1 MSRFSRL
8 TAWAI
13 ALVMIVG
20 LIPAGA
26 VSVGAA
32 DASAGKLI
40 VAKKAENGLS
50 PGADPKKLS
59 LPETGE
65 PLIINEWEP
74 KIEFFGDDEGVAS
87 ALPGPVSDGE
97 LVVVVP
103 ERSDAPI
110 PKNISLRGGS
120 SGTADTASLNGSGTE
135 TDPWKISTAEDLMD
149 LAAIVNGGESCAGK
163 TVRLTKD
170 VDLSSVC
177 GGDVSWE
184 PIGRAWDIPFDGVF
198 DGDGHSLTGLF
209 ISGSSDY
216 AGLFGHVTG
225 TVRKLNVSGSVSGGN
240 YVGGIAG
247 CCYGTLENC
256 SFSGT
261 VSGGDY
267 VGGAVGC
274 AAKDSKIINCSS
286 SASVGGFGTGIG
298 GIVGWANNVV
308 GQVSRSDA
316 LSSTESEDLG
326 TGLIEKCSFSGE
338 VTGVSPFGHG
348 TATSNEASGTITIT
362 VVDNAFGGIVGWNNG
377 STVRDCSNSGE
388 VNGDDFA
395 GGIVGDSSNGGSI
408 ENCTNTGKVTGASM
422 LNGGI
427 TGRLAEGAISGCKNS
442 GAVTGGDFTGGIAG
456 AADKYSTFS
465 GCENLTGAAVTGG
478 EYTGGVVGIA
488 NCAITDC
495 SNSGSVSGS
504 YGVGGVVGWTI
515 KDVLNCHNKSGATVT
530 GTRGDGRTGG
540 VAGNAYGIIENCSN
554 AGTVNGTDYVGGI
567 AGYIKTTVKNS
578 SNTGTVSGDASVGGV
593 VGSAESTSVVTGCTN
608 GGKVTGKTYTG
619 GVVGIAL
626 CVVRNCSGLSLA
638 SVTGTETYT
647 GGVVGYLAGNGKAEL
662 ISNSGKVEGV
672 KYVGGLIGMF
682 PGTISGVSNS
692 GQVSGE
698 DYVGGVAGYAEIIN
712 DCHNNA
718 EIKGNMDTGGVAGA
732 CNGEMTSCTNNGP
745 VSGDGI
751 VGGVA
756 GGGKAKFKDD
766 VNKGTVTGTGL
777 YLGGVIG
784 YASSGAGIS
793 GCSNESTVSGEMTVG
808 GVVGCQA
815 SEGFLSDCHN
825 TGSVSGTTQNAGG
838 IIGEAFS
845 PITGCTNAGSVN
857 GLNVTGGIV
866 GVGQVGSSVDN
877 CQNLETATVEAE
889 GASAGGIAG
898 LATCEITACTNS
910 GTVKCKNNSCGGVAG
925 YALFGAKV
933 ASCSNTGKVNGN
945 IYAGG
950 VVGMLGEFEDGADPS
965 GTVENCTNSGTVTG
979 GQATGGVI
987 GGCNGTVKGCDSRK
1001 SPTGGSST
1009 GGIAGLSYGGAVIS
1023 DCTNRSAVTAN
1034 GEQTGGIIGTNAGT
1048 VTGCENQSAVAGGV
1062 FTTVGGIVGGNVG
1075 TVSDCTN
1082 KLKVS
1087 SNASHTGGI
1096 AGVNQGT
1103 LSGCA
1108 NKGEVTNA
1116 AGSVGGIVGENGG
1129 TVSGCENTGNVSSK
1143 TSGEVYAGGIAGR
1156 SYGTVKNCRNSG
1168 TLTAGKAVGG
1178 IIGILSGSGKQAI
1191 DCKNEGIING
1201 PDGYA
1206 GGIVGNLN
1214 SNCSVSGCTNKAPVK
1229 ASGKNA
1235 VGGIVGKA
1243 GNNITVSNCSNYA
1256 YVEGNE
1262 STGGIV
1268 GGNGSSG
1275 KITGCVNDASVTG
1288 GYDTGGII
1296 GDASADITNCT
1307 NKASVTGSGTAS
1319 GNAHGTGGIAGRM
1332 TSSGTVSKC
1341 LNEGDVSGTILTGG
1355 IVGISNNRSVTEC
1368 RNEGRISSRITSY
1381 DDAMVGGIIGY
1392 ISHASVKKCVN
1403 DQSFSAG
1410 KYSREV
1416 GGIVG
1421 RGMACTIELCRNY
1434 ESITGNT
1441 DVGGIAAYVGA
1452 DGSASKIHQCI
1463 NSGDVN
1469 SINTG
1474 TSGNSRVGGIL
1485 GYGDWGTQ
1493 ITQCV
1498 NDSGC
1503 KIDGEGKSAGGIVGY
1518 LKEAGK
1524 VSNSYNKGE
1533 VEGYNYVGGIAGDME
1548 NGSAMEY
1555 CMSYID
1561 NSQISCGA
1569 GTGRY
1574 RGALVG
1580 WQKSSDSITLTYNY
1594 YINVTSLYPLGL
1606 DLSYDVAGKYI
1617 EYKKDG
1623 FKKKS
1628 NFKFDFDNVWA
1639 MGSNSPYLRFEG
1651 SVPTDPGPDDTP
1663 EEQPSEIRISNYE
1676 ELCAFRDKVNSS
1688 ADFSK
1693 TTVYLCADIDLRGEN
1708 WEPIGNASAYFT
1720 GKFDGQGHTVYN
1732 LAVNMVGSPAG
1743 FFGVNS
1749 GTVRNLGVRGSVM
1762 AKGLLAYTGGVVG
1775 LNSGTVTSCAFSGGV
1790 EYKSDLIS
1798 FSDIPVGGVVGYA
1811 LEGTVSNCYSDGEVK
1826 GGTYTGGIVGLAACP
1841 VEKCFH
1847 YTGSVSGG
1855 RYYNGAVAGAVTSG
1869 AVRNCF
1875 ALSGTAEKVLGFCSD
1890 YSNVSFKSESDSKGL
1905 SIVSSDNLGSEW
1917 VKGETHPELI
1927 ALSYTA
1933 TLAPNGGSGNAF
1945 SYGVSR
1951 FGDGK
1956 LPACPFT
1963 NGTKYFI
1970 GWNTKADGTGTA
1982 YDDRGTLS
1990 KNETLYAMWSD
2001 GYPYNTFTDD
2011 SGALVDN
2018 NSSTVW
2024 ECGSLA
2030 LGGTNAVT
2038 FTAQHA
2044 IRPFAIVF
2052 QTDGDCSAPPA
2063 WRLEAK
2069 VRDGDAW
2076 KVLAENDG
2084 TSLAVG
2090 GRRQIELK
2098 NVGDSYYSIFRII
2111 WSGPSEALRV
2121 KDAFFL
2127 VKDLNR
2133 DVKMP
2138 LILHANDGT
2147 DRTENSSVLNGA
2159 SAVLSN
2165 PFDSTE
2171 KFFLGWNTNANGTGK
2186 FYPHYSNLNVMGL
2199 TDLYGQWITAS
2210 RYVKYNALKAY
2221 DSTTATVD
2229 GVPDHDNALSGK
2241 NNENYTMLVDGDET
2255 TKWCFSPRT
2264 DSTWYL
2270 EFETKDYITPVGYAL
2285 VTANDTARYTGRNP
2299 KNWALEGLN
2308 GNGVWVVIDEVTDDT
2323 TLPGAN
2329 YVQMVRSV
2337 RCAGEYCRFRIS
2349 FRGLVSGS
2357 TFQLSELFLLT
2368 DGGARQPVLTF
2379 DPHGGEGSM
2388 AQAARPNY
2396 SSARLPANT
2405 FVREGYDFA
2414 GWNTKADGSGVAYR
2428 DEVWYRIDGD
2438 ATLYA
2443 QWSKSPFRIV
2453 FLGEDGTT
2461 LFEDTVDAGALP
2473 VYRGPAPVKD
2483 ADADASYVFSGW
2495 NPVIVPVK
2503 ENTEYRVRF
2512 DRVANTYGDPV
2523 WTWSSDH
2530 KSATAVFTCIN
2541 NPDKVERVV
2550 SNDVQVTSTPATCTD
2565 DGQNV
2570 YSASVSFLGKTY
2582 TGSDTVTVRALG
2594 HDIINHTAKA
2604 PTCTDVG
2611 WDAYDTCSRCS
2622 YSTYAE
2628 KAALGHDYQSAVTE
2642 PTCTEQGFTTHTCS
2656 RCGDTY
2662 TDDTVP
2668 ATGHDYKLAGWI
2680 WTGFTSAKAKFICSH
2695 DASHVKN
2702 VNASISSVRT
2712 EPTAEKEGSV
2722 VYTAA
2727 VTFEGVKYTD
2737 NKTEI
2742 IAALG
2747 HDYVLDGWTWT
2758 GYGKAE
2764 AKFIDNNGG
2773 EPITLEGGITNV
2785 RTEPT
2790 CVKTGKVV
2798 YTASVI
2804 FEGAEYTDNKTETL
2818 KALGH
2823 DLTHHDAKAPTC
2835 TEIGWDAYDTCSRCD
2850 YSTYVEKAA
2859 LGHDLTHHDAKAPT
2873 CTEIGWDAY
2882 DTCSRCDYTTFA
2894 EKAALGH
2901 DMIHHD
2907 AKAPTC
2913 TEIGWDAYDACSR
2926 CDLTTYAEKPAIGH
2940 EWGEPSYKWSDDLTE
2955 CTASAVC
2962 TRDGSHVLT
2971 KTVKTNFVLTNPSTF
2986 ETEGA
2991 GYYIASFENAEFEEQ
3006 RKDVTVPAVS
3016 CPGGDD
3022 CPGKAFT
3029 ELPPITSYMHVP
3041 IDWAIVNRITY
3052 GATPTTFEPDKVCT
3066 RAQFVTFLWRTAGQ
3080 PEPARTDNPF
3090 KDVKSDSYY
3099 YKAVLWA
3106 VEQGITL
3113 GTSKT
3118 TFTPNAEV
3126 TRGQVATFLW
3136 RCDGKPDPV
3145 RTDNP
3150 FVDAPTDAYYYPAV
3164 VWAVEKGITT
3174 GVTDDTFEPGSGCTR
3189 AQCVTFLYRQFG
3201 QD

>member
-40 VAKKAENGLS
+40 VAEKAENGLS
-50 PGADPKKLS
+50 PEADPKKLS

-103 ERSDAPI
+103 ERSDAPV
-110 PKNISLRGGS
+110 PKDVSLRGGS
-120 SGTADTASLNGSGTE
+120 AGTADTASLNGSGTE
-135 TDPWKISTAEDLMD
+135 ADPWKISTAEDLMN

-184 PIGRAWDIPFDGVF
+184 PIGRAWDITFDGVF
-198 DGDGHSLTGLF
+198 DGDGHSITGLF

-247 CCYGTLENC
+247 CCYGSLENC

-274 AAKDSKIINCSS
+274 AAKDSKIISCSS

-316 LSSTESEDLG
+316 LSDTDSEDLG
-326 TGLIEKCSFSGE
+326 TGLIEKCSFSGK

-348 TATSNEASGTITIT
+348 IATSDEASGTITIT

-395 GGIVGDSSNGGSI
+395 GGIAGDSSNGGRI
-408 ENCTNTGKVTGASM
+408 ENCINTGKVTGASM

-427 TGRLAEGAISGCKNS
+427 TGRLAEGAISGCRNS

-456 AADKYSTFS
+456 AADKYSTFT

-495 SNSGSVSGS
+495 SNSGSVEGA

-515 KDVLNCHNKSGATVT
+515 RDVRNCHNTKDATVT

-567 AGYIKTTVKNS
+567 AGYIRTTVKNS
-578 SNTGTVSGDASVGGV
+578 SNTGAVSGDASVGGV
-593 VGSAESTSVVTGCTN
+593 IGSAESTSVVTGCTN

-626 CVVRNCSGLSLA
+626 CVVRNCSNLSSA
-638 SVTGTETYT
+638 SVTGMETYT
-647 GGVVGYLAGNGKAEL
+647 GGVVGYLAGYGKAEL
-662 ISNSGKVEGV
+662 LSNSGKVEGV
-672 KYVGGLIGMF
+672 RYVGGLIGMF
-682 PGTISGVSNS
+682 QGSISGVTNN
-692 GQVSGE
+692 GPVSGE
-698 DYVGGVAGYAEIIN
+698 DYVGGVTGYAEIIN

-732 CNGEMTSCTNNGP
+732 CNGEMTSCTNSGP
-745 VSGDGI
+745 VSGYGI

-784 YASSGAGIS
+784 YASSGAEIS

-815 SEGFLSDCHN
+815 SKGSLSDCHN

-845 PITGCTNAGSVN
+845 PITGCTNAGSVS

-866 GVGQVGSSVDN
+866 GAGQIGSSVDN
-877 CQNLETATVEAE
+877 CQNLVSAKIKAE
-889 GASAGGIAG
+889 GGTAGGIAG
-898 LATCEITACTNS
+898 LTTCAVTACSNA
-910 GTVKCKNNSCGGVAG
+910 GTVECENNSCGGIAG
-925 YALFGAKV
+925 YALLGAKV
-933 ASCSNTGKVNGN
+933 ASCSNTGKVNGSL
-945 IYAGG
+945 YVGG

-987 GGCNGTVKGCDSRK
+987 GGCNGTVKGCESSK
-1001 SPTGGSST
+1001 FPTGGSST
-1009 GGIAGLSYGGAVIS
+1009 GGVAGLSYGGAVIS

-1062 FTTVGGIVGGNVG
+1062 FSTVGGIVGGNAG

-1087 SNASHTGGI
+1087 SSASHTGGI

-1103 LSGCA
+1103 LSGCV
-1108 NKGEVTNA
+1108 NNGEVTNT
-1116 AGSVGGIVGENGG
+1116 AGSVGGIAGENGG

-1178 IIGILSGSGKQAI
+1178 IIGILSGSGKSVS
-1191 DCKNEGIING
+1191 DCKNTGTVNG

-1214 SNCSVSGCTNKAPVK
+1214 SNCSVSGCTNNAPVK

-1275 KITGCVNDASVTG
+1275 RITGCVNDASVTG

-1307 NKASVTGSGTAS
+1307 NKGSVSGSGTAS

-1355 IVGISNNRSVTEC
+1355 IVGIDNYRSVTEC
-1368 RNEGRISSRITSY
+1368 QNEGRISSRITSY

-1392 ISHASVKKCVN
+1392 ISHASVTKCVN

-1421 RGMACTIELCRNY
+1421 RGMSCTIELCRNY
-1434 ESITGNT
+1434 ESITGNR

-1469 SINTG
+1469 SVNTG
-1474 TSGNSRVGGIL
+1474 TGGYSRVGGIL

-1498 NDSGC
+1498 NASGC
-1503 KIDGEGKSAGGIVGY
+1503 KIEGEGKAAGGIVGY
-1518 LKEAGK
+1518 LKDAGK

-1663 EEQPSEIRISNYE
+1663 EKQPSEVRIYNYE
-1676 ELCAFRDKVNSS
+1676 ELRAFRDKVNSG
-1688 ADFSK
+1688 ADFSGS
-1693 TTVYLCADIDLRGEN
+1693 TVYLCADIDLRGEN
-1708 WEPIGNASAYFT
+1708 WEPIGNTSAYFT

-1798 FSDIPVGGVVGYA
+1798 FSDIPVGGIVGYA
-1811 LEGTVSNCYSDGEVK
+1811 LDGTVSNCYSEGEVK
-1826 GGTYTGGIVGLAACP
+1826 GGSYTGGIVGFATCP

-1855 RYYNGAVAGAVTSG
+1855 KYYNGAIAGTVTSG
-1869 AVRNCF
+1869 TVRNCF

-1890 YSNVSFKSESDSKGL
+1890 YNNVSFKSESDSKGL
-1905 SIVSSDNLGSEW
+1905 SIVSSDNLGDKW
-1917 VKGETHPELI
+1917 VKGEDHPELV
-1927 ALSYTA
+1927 ALSYLV
-1933 TLAPNGGSGNAF
+1933 TLMPNGGSGNAF

-1963 NGTKYFI
+1963 NGSKYFI
-1970 GWNTKADGTGTA
+1970 GWNTKANGTGTA

-1990 KNETLYAMWSD
+1990 KNETLYAQWSD
-2001 GYPYNTFTDD
+2001 GDSYNTFTAD

-2018 NSSTVW
+2018 NYSTVW

-2030 LGGTNAVT
+2030 LGGTKVVN
-2038 FTAQHA
+2038 FTSQHA
-2044 IRPFAIVF
+2044 VRPCAIVF
-2052 QTDGDCSAPPA
+2052 ETDGECSAPPA

-2069 VRDGDAW
+2069 VNESGSW
-2076 KVLAENDG
+2076 KVLAESDG
-2084 TSLAVG
+2084 SSLAMS
-2090 GRRQIELK
+2090 GRRQIKLT
-2098 NVGDSYYSIFRII
+2098 NVGDDHYSIFRII
-2111 WSGPSEALRV
+2111 WSGPSVTLRI

-2127 VKDLNR
+2127 VKDWDN

-2147 DRTENSSVLNGA
+2147 GRTENSSALNGTT
-2159 SAVLSN
+2159 AVLSN

-2229 GVPDHDNALSGK
+2229 GVPGHDDACSGK
-2241 NNENYTMLVDGDET
+2241 NNENYTMLVDNDET

-2270 EFETKDYITPVGYAL
+2270 EFATEDYITPVGYAL

-2308 GNGVWVVIDEVTDDT
+2308 ENGVWVVIDEVTDDT

-2396 SSARLPANT
+2396 SSVRLPANT

-2428 DEVWYRIDGD
+2428 DEAWYRIDGD

-2453 FLGEDGTT
+2453 FLDEDGTT

-2495 NPVIVPVK
+2495 DPVIVPVK

-2523 WTWSSDH
+2523 WEWSADH
-2530 KSATAVFTCIN
+2530 KSVTAVFTCIN

-2582 TGSDTVTVRALG
+2582 SGSDTVTVSAPG
-2594 HDIINHTAKA
+2594 HDIINHPAKA
-2604 PTCTDVG
+2604 PTCTEIG
-2611 WDAYDTCSRCS
+2611 WDEYDTCSRCD

-2628 KAALGHDYQSAVTE
+2628 KAALGHDYQPVVTE

-2656 RCGDTY
+2656 RCGDAY
-2662 TDDTVP
+2662 TDSFVP
-2668 ATGHDYKLAGWI
+2668 ETGHDYKLAEWI

-2695 DASHVKN
+2695 DASHVK
-2702 VNASISSVRT
+2702 T
-2712 EPTAEKEGSV
+2712 
-2722 VYTAA
+2722 
-2727 VTFEGVKYTD
+2727 
-2737 NKTEI
+2737 
-2742 IAALG
+2742 
-2747 HDYVLDGWTWT
+2747 
-2758 GYGKAE
+2758 
-2764 AKFIDNNGG
+2764 
-2773 EPITLEGGITNV
+2773 
-2785 RTEPT
+2785 
-2790 CVKTGKVV
+2790 
-2798 YTASVI
+2798 
-2804 FEGAEYTDNKTETL
+2804 
-2818 KALGH
+2818 
-2823 DLTHHDAKAPTC
+2823 
-2835 TEIGWDAYDTCSRCD
+2835 
-2850 YSTYVEKAA
+2850 
-2859 LGHDLTHHDAKAPT
+2859 
-2873 CTEIGWDAY
+2873 
-2882 DTCSRCDYTTFA
+2882 
-2894 EKAALGH
+2894 
-2901 DMIHHD
+2901 
-2907 AKAPTC
+2907 
-2913 TEIGWDAYDACSR
+2913 
-2926 CDLTTYAEKPAIGH
+2926 
-2940 EWGEPSYKWSDDLTE
+2940 
-2955 CTASAVC
+2955 
-2962 TRDGSHVLT
+2962 
-2971 KTVKTNFVLTNPSTF
+2971 
-2986 ETEGA
+2986 
-2991 GYYIASFENAEFEEQ
+2991 
-3006 RKDVTVPAVS
+3006 
-3016 CPGGDD
+3016 
-3022 CPGKAFT
+3022 
-3029 ELPPITSYMHVP
+3029 
-3041 IDWAIVNRITY
+3041 
-3052 GATPTTFEPDKVCT
+3052 
-3066 RAQFVTFLWRTAGQ
+3066 
-3080 PEPARTDNPF
+3080 
-3090 KDVKSDSYY
+3090 
-3099 YKAVLWA
+3099 
-3106 VEQGITL
+3106 
-3113 GTSKT
+3113 
-3118 TFTPNAEV
+3118 
-3126 TRGQVATFLW
+3126 
-3136 RCDGKPDPV
+3136 
-3145 RTDNP
+3145 
-3150 FVDAPTDAYYYPAV
+3150 
-3164 VWAVEKGITT
+3164 
-3174 GVTDDTFEPGSGCTR
+3174 
-3189 AQCVTFLYRQFG
+3189 
-3201 QD
+3201 